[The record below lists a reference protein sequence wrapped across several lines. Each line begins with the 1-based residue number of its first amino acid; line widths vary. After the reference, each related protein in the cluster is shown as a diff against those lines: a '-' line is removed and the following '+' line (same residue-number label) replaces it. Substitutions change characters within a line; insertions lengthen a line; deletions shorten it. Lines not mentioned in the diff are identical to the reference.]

1 MTHAIRLSSRVAFSY
16 QPAVYFLT
24 LLFQGCLLLSTCYR
38 LPYPPLLEMPPP
50 NQHSF
55 NFLTLLFFLLTFPLI
70 NISWPFDVLQQFPS
84 SCSNFFSE
92 PPPTAVVRPDT
103 TNVRHVPG
111 CRPATHSTTRR
122 TFGFWEI
129 LQDKELGSWCVLT
142 ELSKRCLRIF
152 ITPWCLIT
160 IQISN
165 QPQTRYNIDILLK
178 TTISNPAQLNR
189 LFIICCLVYIYETPT
204 TTTVIQ

>member
-1 MTHAIRLSSRVAFSY
+1 MSSNS
-16 QPAVYFLT
+16 
-24 LLFQGCLLLSTCYR
+24 S
-38 LPYPPLLEMPPP
+38 LPPVHP
-50 NQHSF
+50 
-55 NFLTLLFFLLTFPLI
+55 
-70 NISWPFDVLQQFPS
+70 
-84 SCSNFFSE
+84 SE

-122 TFGFWEI
+122 TIGPWEI

-165 QPQTRYNIDILLK
+165 QPQTRYDIDILLK
-178 TTISNPAQLNR
+178 TTRPNSNPAQLNR
-189 LFIICCLVYIYETPT
+189 LFIICWLVYIYETPT
-204 TTTVIQ
+204 TTTVIQYIFIARVIADKYRFPIREIKVVSKYATVA